1 MDARNRTLPDWFDRV
16 RTGQVLLPRFQ
27 RHEAWSHNEI
37 ASLLNAV
44 LRGLPAGATLVLEV
58 GDREPFKSRPVAGAP
73 TPTERASEHLLDGQQ
88 RITALWRALRD
99 NYDDRTYFV
108 GLDDDESHEGERV
121 WTVRGVAR
129 WYRTDANRQRRRYPA
144 WADDAKGVH
153 ARDLLPMKLLRPGDI
168 SQEIR
173 EWADAATGDLAASR
187 DLESQLHELRTRV
200 ATYNIPYLSLPVT
213 TPKDVALDV
222 FIKMNT
228 SSVRLSAFDI
238 VVAQLEE
245 ATGES
250 LHDLVDGLGNRVPNA
265 HAYRDPGVWVLD
277 VAALREDRTPTQASY
292 QRLDLERLSTDWDEV
307 VDGIAWAV
315 QVLEDENV
323 FDADRLPTVAV
334 LPILAALHQ
343 YIPTDP
349 DQLGNAR
356 TLVRKF
362 VWRAFL
368 TSRYE
373 TTAGTRSLQ
382 DFRGL
387 RAILAGERGDP
398 SPPIFDDK
406 QFPLPGVDQLLSAGW
421 SKNKEILARGVLAL
435 SLRAGAR
442 DLADD
447 ARAARGNI
455 SKREYHHLFPDSIL
469 TGRDG
474 GQLLPVESYRALNC
488 ALITWRTNRKIS
500 AKQPLKYLRERV
512 DGSTLGEQVVRE
524 RLRSHLVPYDELSA
538 AGWDGIHDPTI
549 LTQTIQA
556 DYDRFLRARA
566 EVLLQPIAD
575 LAAGRAPVE
584 EWLVAATR

>member
-1 MDARNRTLPDWFDRV
+1 
-16 RTGQVLLPRFQ
+16 
-27 RHEAWSHNEI
+27 
-37 ASLLNAV
+37 
-44 LRGLPAGATLVLEV
+44 
-58 GDREPFKSRPVAGAP
+58 
-73 TPTERASEHLLDGQQ
+73 
-88 RITALWRALRD
+88 
-99 NYDDRTYFV
+99 
-108 GLDDDESHEGERV
+108 
-121 WTVRGVAR
+121 
-129 WYRTDANRQRRRYPA
+129 
-144 WADDAKGVH
+144 
-153 ARDLLPMKLLRPGDI
+153 MKLLRPGDI

-187 DLESQLHELRTRV
+187 DLESQLHELRSRI

-250 LHDLVDGLGNRVPNA
+250 LHDLVDGLRNRVPNA

-277 VAALREDRTPTQASY
+277 VAALRENRTPTQASY
-292 QRLDLERLSTDWDEV
+292 QRLDLERLSIDWDEV

-315 QVLEDENV
+315 QVLEDEKV
-323 FDADRLPTVAV
+323 FDADRLPTVTV

-343 YIPTDP
+343 FIPTDP

-362 VWRAFL
+362 IWRAFL
-368 TSRYE
+368 TTRYE

-387 RAILAGERGDP
+387 RGILTGESDET

-406 QFPLPGVDQLLSAGW
+406 QHPLPGVDELLSAGW
-421 SKNKEILARGVLAL
+421 PKNKEILARGILAL

-447 ARAARGNI
+447 ATVDRANI
-455 SKREYHHLFPDSIL
+455 SNREYHHLFPDSIL
-469 TGRDG
+469 TGDAG
-474 GQLLPVESYRALNC
+474 GQLVASDSFRALNC

-500 AKQPLKYLRERV
+500 AKLPLKYLRERV
-512 DGSTLGEQVVRE
+512 DGSTLGEPVVRE
-524 RLRSHLVPYDELSA
+524 RLRSHFIPYDELSA
-538 AGWDGIHDPTI
+538 AGWEGIDDPTVRAA
-549 LTQTIQA
+549 TIQS
-556 DYDRFLRARA
+556 DYDTFLRARA
-566 EVLLQPIAD
+566 ELLIQPIAD

-584 EWLVAATR
+584 EWLVAAAP